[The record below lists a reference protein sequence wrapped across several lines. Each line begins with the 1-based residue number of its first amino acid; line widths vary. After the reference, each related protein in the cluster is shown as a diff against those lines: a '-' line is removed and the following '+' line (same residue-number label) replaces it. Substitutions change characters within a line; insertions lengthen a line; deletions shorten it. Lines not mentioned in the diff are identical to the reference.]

1 MRTII
6 SYGFSGDVDAIHD
19 CGHYAAGP
27 AGFNLPIPWRLYQ
40 LLQER
45 NFLAQNL
52 CLLGGWILAQRF
64 VLHAQVAPI
73 VRLAQDLDDAREI
86 NVALVDRAIVFAV
99 FPAHIAPDVLL
110 VLRVADA
117 LAVRVDNPGC
127 ELLPDGIQV
136 VDGVAPPVE
145 VRAVQRQAQLGRADA
160 GEELL
165 QELRVV
171 GDLAVVLDAV
181 ADTRAGRDLAKTLAG
196 VNGEG
201 QECLP
206 AELARHH
213 INANDIDA
221 QRLGSGHQLAGPF
234 QLLVQ
239 LLVQVVRH
247 HERADAAAA
256 RRQVVFQGPDAVIGG
271 QGIAAVRVEE
281 VGAVQIQ
288 IDLHL
293 RALRTQGLHAGP
305 AIGFSG
311 GFEMDVAAAD
321 GPFALRR
328 REQRGFQAQRP
339 GREGQAGG
347 PDDSSQKLFLV
358 D

>member
-1 MRTII
+1 M
-6 SYGFSGDVDAIHD
+6 
-19 CGHYAAGP
+19 
-27 AGFNLPIPWRLYQ
+27 
-40 LLQER
+40 
-45 NFLAQNL
+45 
-52 CLLGGWILAQRF
+52 
-64 VLHAQVAPI
+64 
-73 VRLAQDLDDAREI
+73 
-86 NVALVDRAIVFAV
+86 
-99 FPAHIAPDVLL
+99 
-110 VLRVADA
+110 
-117 LAVRVDNPGC
+117 RVDNPGC

-145 VRAVQRQAQLGRADA
+145 VRAVQRQSQLGRADA

-213 INANDIDA
+213 INANDLDT
-221 QRLGSGHQLAGPF
+221 QRLGGGHQLAGPF

-256 RRQVVFQGPDAVIGG
+256 CRQVVFQRPDAVIGG
-271 QGIAAVRVEE
+271 QGIVAVRVEE
-281 VGAVQIQ
+281 VGTGQVQV
-288 IDLHL
+288 DLHL

-305 AIGFSG
+305 TVGLVG

-328 REQRGFQAQRP
+328 REQRGFQTQRP
-339 GREGQAGG
+339 GR
-347 PDDSSQKLFLV
+347 
-358 D
+358 